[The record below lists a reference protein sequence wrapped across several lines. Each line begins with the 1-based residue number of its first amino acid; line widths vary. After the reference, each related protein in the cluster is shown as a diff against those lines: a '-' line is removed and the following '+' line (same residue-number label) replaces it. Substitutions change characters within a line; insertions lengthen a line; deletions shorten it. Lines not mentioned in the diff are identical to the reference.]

1 MMFLLIY
8 NMIECFKIQLL
19 ALPLKVSPFDVRESY
34 VLKRITGLSEWFCL
48 NPTIIVA
55 DPFLFVD
62 KDRLYL
68 FYESKRLLTPGV
80 IMMTSTI
87 DLKHWTKPLV
97 VLKEKFH
104 LSFPWVFTD
113 AGKVYMVPETGTD
126 GSIRV
131 YEATDDTLTR
141 WKLKRKLIELPPG
154 NVMNMGYS
162 DSSIYKKDGIYY
174 LMTTVQYEDDINTL
188 ELYYSDS
195 LMGKYVKHP
204 LSPIVH
210 SQNVGRNAGSLQK
223 INGKLYTCWR
233 N

>member
-1 MMFLLIY
+1 M
-8 NMIECFKIQLL
+8 
-19 ALPLKVSPFDVRESY
+19 
-34 VLKRITGLSEWFCL
+34 
-48 NPTIIVA
+48 
-55 DPFLFVD
+55 D
-62 KDRLYL
+62 KDRLCL
-68 FYESKRLLTPGV
+68 FYESKKLLTPGV
-80 IMMTSTI
+80 IMMISTI
-87 DLKHWTKPLV
+87 DLKHWTKPRV

-141 WKLKRKLIELPPG
+141 WKLKRKLLELSPG

-174 LMTTVQYEDDINTL
+174 LMTTVQYEDGINTL

-204 LSPIVH
+204 LSPIAH

-223 INGKLYTCWR
+223 NQR
-233 N
+233 